1 MYQGLVI
8 FLGQYLVKQNLEH
21 YNETKLLGRFLHSK
35 SSGKERGKKSTT
47 VDSWGSQKTDSETW
61 VKLKFP
67 TPLISSTTIA
77 RLSNN
82 NVTGA

>member
-1 MYQGLVI
+1 M
-8 FLGQYLVKQNLEH
+8 KQS
-21 YNETKLLGRFLHSK
+21 YWVDLLDSK
-35 SSGKERGKKSTT
+35 SSGKERGEQKSTT

-61 VKLKFP
+61 VKLKVH

-77 RLSNN
+77 RLTNN